1 MRPRRESR
9 QPASRRTDPPEP
21 ASHHSHFGNVR
32 DGRLLKLPYGVME
45 VIDGGPHDAHIPVAG
60 GNGGGQF
67 SIRGLDAGLECDP
80 PGREARLNSL
90 DTDALIGVK
99 RQIAVND
106 GMQRGRRIA
115 FLHPGAPAPRPP
127 APWRSALE
135 RRCRRPTSIP
145 STSPTLQPRERECSN
160 MNCSVIPRHAPS
172 P

>member
-1 MRPRRESR
+1 
-9 QPASRRTDPPEP
+9 
-21 ASHHSHFGNVR
+21 VR

-127 APWRSALE
+127 RAMAISARATVPATDFHPIDITDPPAARARMQQYELFGHPPA
-135 RRCRRPTSIP
+135 CAVALT
-145 STSPTLQPRERECSN
+145 
-160 MNCSVIPRHAPS
+160 
-172 P
+172 